1 MITRQSGTIK
11 WFDQSKGHGWIT
23 PETGHDTNAPLHF
36 FLCLK
41 NPRGYQGVTIR
52 AFPRRLQ
59 TSISNWGSCGAGPVT
74 MPSL

>member
-1 MITRQSGTIK
+1 MLQGLIRNCGTSAAFTRQSGTIK

-52 AFPRRLQ
+52 AFPRRL
-59 TSISNWGSCGAGPVT
+59 
-74 MPSL
+74 

>member
-23 PETGHDTNAPLHF
+23 PETGYDANTPLHF

-52 AFPRRLQ
+52 AFPRGFKPRYR
-59 TSISNWGSCGAGPVT
+59 TGGAAAPARSPGHR
-74 MPSL
+74 